1 MKFKKTMKLILPM
14 IMGVMLIT
22 SCSSDDDSGTL
33 PPVVDPGDSTT
44 YQLNSVSDPSIS
56 GTATVIDNNDNT
68 ITVEL
73 ELQNTPSGGMH
84 PAHIHFNTAAEGGDI
99 AITLGTIDGSTG
111 TSSVTFSALDDG
123 TSITYEELLDFDGYI
138 NVHAS
143 ADDLGTLVAQGD
155 IGQNELTGITKVY
168 ALGSV
173 AIEDI
178 DGTATFAERVNGE
191 ALATIMLNNTPADG
205 MHPGHIHMN
214 TAVEGGDIAFTFN
227 PVNGATGL
235 SNTNVSTLDDGSDFN
250 YADVLTYDGY
260 INIHLS
266 AEDLGTLVA
275 QGDIGQNELTGE
287 AKTYA
292 LGSVDVDGIEGT
304 ATFEERIN
312 GEALAT
318 IMLSN
323 TPDGGMHPG
332 HIHANTAVEG
342 GDILF
347 TFNPVN
353 GTTGMSKTNVAALN
367 DETAFGYAQV
377 LDVDGYINVHLS
389 AEELGTLV
397 AQGDIGQNELTGE
410 SKTYALSSVAVP
422 SISGTA
428 TFEQRLNGEA
438 LATINLEG
446 TPAGGMHPGHIHANS
461 AAEGGSIL
469 FTFNPVNGDTGISKT
484 NVAML
489 DDDTAFGY
497 DEVLIIDGYINVHLS
512 ADDLGTLV
520 AQGDIGEN
528 ELTGTSKTY
537 TLATVDVPGIDG
549 TATFFERVS
558 GNALAIIE
566 LAGTPMDGM
575 HPGHIHANSAAETGP
590 IIFTFNPVNGATGIS
605 KTHVEVLNDQ
615 TPFSYQ
621 DVLTVDGYINVHL
634 SADDLATLV
643 AQGNIGANDGNMGTD
658 SINFDV
664 TNTGTT
670 AYVLNGGDLTNAS
683 NPSLTLTRGMT
694 YTFTVNASGH
704 PFFIKSVQ
712 GNTNANAYNSG
723 VTNNGS
729 QNGTV
734 SFTVPMDAPNTLY
747 YNCQFHSAMTGVLTI
762 ID

>member
-1 MKFKKTMKLILPM
+1 MKIKKALKLVLPI
-14 IMGVMLIT
+14 IMGAMVIT
-22 SCSSDDDSGTL
+22 SCSNDDDGL
-33 PPVVDPGDSTT
+33 PPIVEPGDSVT
-44 YQLNSVSDPSIS
+44 YQLGSVANPDIS
-56 GTATVIDNNDNT
+56 GTAMVIDNEDNT

-73 ELQNTPSGGMH
+73 DLQGTPSGGMH

-99 AITLGTIDGSTG
+99 AVTLGTVDGSTG
-111 TSSVTFSALDDG
+111 MSSVTFSALDDG
-123 TSITYEELLDFDGYI
+123 TPITYEELLDFDGYI
-138 NVHAS
+138 NVHLS

-155 IGQNELTGITKVY
+155 IGQNELTGVTKVY

-173 AIEDI
+173 AVEDI
-178 DGTATFAERVNGE
+178 DGTATFSERVNGE
-191 ALATIMLNNTPADG
+191 ALATIMLSNTPEDG
-205 MHPGHIHMN
+205 SHPGHIHMN
-214 TAVEGGDIAFTFN
+214 TAAEGGDIAFTFN
-227 PVNGATGL
+227 PVNGATGI
-235 SNTNVSTLDDGSDFN
+235 SNTNVSALDDGSDFN
-250 YADVLTYDGY
+250 YDDVLTYDGY

-266 AEDLGTLVA
+266 ADDLATLVA

-292 LGSVDVDGIEGT
+292 LGSVDVDGIDGT

-318 IMLSN
+318 IMLNN
-323 TPDGGMHPG
+323 TPEDGSHPG

-353 GTTGMSKTNVAALN
+353 GATGISRTNVAALD
-367 DETAFGYAQV
+367 DETAFGYEQV
-377 LDVDGYINVHLS
+377 LEVDGYINIHLS
-389 AEELGTLV
+389 ADELGTLV

-410 SKTYALSSVAVP
+410 AKTYELGSVDVDG
-422 SISGTA
+422 IDGTA
-428 TFEQRLNGEA
+428 TFEQRINGEA
-438 LATINLEG
+438 LATISLNN
-446 TPAGGMHPGHIHANS
+446 TPADGLHPGHIHANS
-461 AAEGGSIL
+461 AAEGGDIL
-469 FTFNPVNGDTGISKT
+469 FTFNPVVGATGMSKT
-484 NVAML
+484 NVAAL
-489 DDDTAFGY
+489 DDETAFGY
-497 DEVLIIDGYINVHLS
+497 DEVLVADAYINIHLS

-537 TLATVDVPGIDG
+537 ALATVDVPGIDG

-558 GNALAIIE
+558 GNALAVIE
-566 LAGTPMDGM
+566 LAGTPADGS
-575 HPGHIHANSAAETGP
+575 HPGHIHANSAEETGP

-605 KTHVEVLNDQ
+605 RTHVEVLDDE

-621 DVLTVDGYINVHL
+621 DVLTVDGYINIHL

-643 AQGNIGANDGNMGTD
+643 AQGNIGANEGGTDTD
-658 SINFDV
+658 SINYDV

-670 AYVLNGGDLTNAS
+670 AYVLNGGDLSDAS
-683 NPSLTLTRGMT
+683 NPDLTLERGKT

-704 PFFIKSVQ
+704 PFFIKTVQ
-712 GNTNANAYNSG
+712 GNTNANAYNDG
-723 VTNNGS
+723 VTNNGA

-734 SFTVPMDAPNTLY
+734 SFTVPMDAPDTLY
-747 YNCQFHSAMTGVLTI
+747 YNCQFHSVMTGVLTI